1 MAAGFI
7 SRIRSAYRYELDFYR
22 KFHKNGINWWIH
34 AVAIPVEWTSWQVL
48 LCLFKCHLMT
58 ALIIAVYYMLINSKI
73 SIVAALSQFVFSWFA
88 EMIVGIVDGNHY
100 SSILIAIIMQAVAW
114 TLQVGIGHH
123 MVEKNSPGMTTSLTL
138 NSIVLSPILAWDCF
152 TE

>member
-1 MAAGFI
+1 
-7 SRIRSAYRYELDFYR
+7 
-22 KFHKNGINWWIH
+22 
-34 AVAIPVEWTSWQVL
+34 VAIPVEWTSWQVL

-58 ALIIAVYYMLINSKI
+58 ALIIAVYYVLISSKI
-73 SIVAALSQFVFSWFA
+73 SIVAALAQFVFSWFA
-88 EMIVGIVDGNHY
+88 EVIVGTVNGNHY
-100 SSILIAIIMQAVAW
+100 NSILIAIIMQAVAW
-114 TLQVGIGHH
+114 TLQVGIGHN